1 MATSLPHARGSL
13 SCDRCRIRKIKC
25 IRSERGDCEGC
36 IKTGQHCHS
45 SSTKRSRPYY
55 QTSKEQYE
63 LMTRIVHHFLPDIPL
78 ETNNLRQAVANL
90 SKDDNARIGK
100 QSQEIHADK
109 GPPDSSSCPSPTR
122 DGSACQNSP
131 SSSLPSVRPVFDDRG
146 TFVDAMAIMRF
157 ATGSSGAVFYQH
169 IRQTLARSRGRLL
182 QTQPTFRLDTFDSD
196 PGPVIIPLHLPPRDL
211 VDQAALKFFAEVNAG
226 NGILDY
232 VQFHNNIEQVYQNS
246 TPVTQASLRIMHLV
260 LALGQDSD
268 EWFEKAAEYAPGTL
282 REGSLQSIQAL
293 MLSTLFHLGRNH
305 RNMAWI
311 DTGCAVRIAQS
322 LGLHLTPDTSST
334 NHTGAHSQIWWA
346 LHNMETFLSCMLGR
360 PPGILEDHVST
371 SNHSGVQIQDPWT
384 PQEYAAASVS
394 LTQIICRLLRRLYG
408 RQSDEDHDLAVK
420 EILDRLQKWWDG
432 LPVYLR
438 PGRPTA
444 PSYVRAITHLGLRY
458 HHAIMLL
465 TRPYLLLSVDNEA
478 SDDEQWK
485 ACVTKCENS
494 NRESIVL
501 LKEMARLGLLS
512 QLSFSDAYYIIANGS
527 ILFLRCLKTPSDE
540 LVAEMKEL
548 QPLFSFTER
557 NGVGQ
562 WGTKSYDAL
571 LEAIRVL
578 NLHERAHTTVE
589 SPFSGSTLVDPLL
602 EIDQLEQMVEGF
614 WEASAF
620 TDVGYVQLDDIL
632 L

>member
-1 MATSLPHARGSL
+1 
-13 SCDRCRIRKIKC
+13 
-25 IRSERGDCEGC
+25 
-36 IKTGQHCHS
+36 
-45 SSTKRSRPYY
+45 
-55 QTSKEQYE
+55 
-63 LMTRIVHHFLPDIPL
+63 
-78 ETNNLRQAVANL
+78 
-90 SKDDNARIGK
+90 
-100 QSQEIHADK
+100 
-109 GPPDSSSCPSPTR
+109 
-122 DGSACQNSP
+122 
-131 SSSLPSVRPVFDDRG
+131 
-146 TFVDAMAIMRF
+146 
-157 ATGSSGAVFYQH
+157 
-169 IRQTLARSRGRLL
+169 
-182 QTQPTFRLDTFDSD
+182 
-196 PGPVIIPLHLPPRDL
+196 
-211 VDQAALKFFAEVNAG
+211 
-226 NGILDY
+226 
-232 VQFHNNIEQVYQNS
+232 
-246 TPVTQASLRIMHLV
+246 
-260 LALGQDSD
+260 
-268 EWFEKAAEYAPGTL
+268 
-282 REGSLQSIQAL
+282 
-293 MLSTLFHLGRNH
+293 
-305 RNMAWI
+305 MAWI

-322 LGLHLTPDTSST
+322 LGLHLRSPDTT
-334 NHTGAHSQIWWA
+334 NHAGGHNQIWWA

-360 PPGILEDHVST
+360 PPGILEDHVSA
-371 SNHSGVQIQDPWT
+371 SSHSGVQQIQDPWT

-444 PSYVRAITHLGLRY
+444 PS
-458 HHAIMLL
+458 
-465 TRPYLLLSVDNEA
+465 PYLLLSVDNEA
-478 SDDEQWK
+478 SGDEQWQ

-512 QLSFSDAYYIIANGS
+512 LLSFSDAYYIIANGA

-578 NLHERAHTTVE
+578 SVHERALMTTE
-589 SPFSGSTLVDPLL
+589 SPFPGSTPVDPLL
-602 EIDQLEQMVEGF
+602 QIDQLEQMAEGF

-620 TDVGYVQLDDIL
+620 TDVGYIQLDDVL